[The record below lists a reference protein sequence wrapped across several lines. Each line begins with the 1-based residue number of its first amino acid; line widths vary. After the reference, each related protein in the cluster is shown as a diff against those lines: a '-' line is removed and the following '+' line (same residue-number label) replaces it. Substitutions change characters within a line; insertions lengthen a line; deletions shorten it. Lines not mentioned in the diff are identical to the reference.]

1 MVPRVKDNNPLVTQ
15 KTVSLASKWQNWSLL
30 TNSRRRYKAEIL
42 PMRRKTRISNQSL
55 NLLSISTYCYKCH
68 ELKGLMPQT
77 HHFIILAGWYIHVFL
92 TKINRKIPILLQ
104 FMFFETLLSWYEW
117 FIISFIYLH
126 VKHNFVIIYFFTT
139 EYAGIEIDALL
150 SLRKF

>member
-30 TNSRRRYKAEIL
+30 TNSLRRYKAEIL

-68 ELKGLMPQT
+68 ELKGLTPQT
-77 HHFIILAGWYIHVFL
+77 HHFILLAGWYIHVFL

-104 FMFFETLLSWYEW
+104 FMFFETLLSFCMTLGMNYSI
-117 FIISFIYLH
+117 FHLYICMLNIIL
-126 VKHNFVIIYFFTT
+126 
-139 EYAGIEIDALL
+139 
-150 SLRKF
+150 